1 MILNSNF
8 MALDVVLNTE
18 IVIVSVLICLDVG
31 KGLVGILAVFVGLG
45 IHAVGLAI
53 VVDRLAFV
61 NCFACLSAIAFESSG
76 DKTSHSFLVWGL
88 GCCFALLSSSVQALT
103 CIQRGLE
110 CPRRH
115 SLPRNSE
122 HVGDEIPHV
131 LGLYSRV
138 DVVLELTS
146 KG

>member
-1 MILNSNF
+1 
-8 MALDVVLNTE
+8 V
-18 IVIVSVLICLDVG
+18 
-31 KGLVGILAVFVGLG
+31 
-45 IHAVGLAI
+45 
-53 VVDRLAFV
+53 
-61 NCFACLSAIAFESSG
+61 
-76 DKTSHSFLVWGL
+76 
-88 GCCFALLSSSVQALT
+88 
-103 CIQRGLE
+103 E